1 MVSTL
6 STLFIFLVASFFLK
20 KFVESMNHQQEA
32 VIQQETNKEALEE
45 LKEEMTETKIT
56 QEETKNK
63 IRYYIYIL
71 IFLTVCFYINIYFY
85 KELKIFL
92 TIGIML
98 PVFMLSYIKFL

>member
-6 STLFIFLVASFFLK
+6 FITVYVILGLLFLR

-32 VIQQETNKEALEE
+32 VIQQETNKQTLEE

-71 IFLTVCFYINIYFY
+71 IFLIVCFLINVYFHE
-85 KELKIFL
+85 KLKNLL
-92 TIGIML
+92 TLGIML
-98 PVFMLSYIKFL
+98 PGVDLTFLI